1 VRLLLVTHPACAEHQ
16 AGALHPERPA
26 RLEAVLEGLR
36 DPRHGARVIEL
47 EAPRAARPDLELV
60 HRAGYL
66 EALERFCAAGGGQI
80 DADTW
85 VSEASWEA
93 ALRAAGSGPAA
104 VEELRVGGA
113 DVAFLAVRPPGH
125 HALSNRAMGFCL
137 LNNIAVTAQLLAQKE
152 ERVAII
158 DWDVH
163 HGNGTQAVFYH
174 RADVLYVSLHEF
186 PAYPGS
192 GWLDETGEG
201 AGVGATFNFPFPA
214 GTGGDVYRDAFGRVV
229 VPLMR
234 RFEPGWVL
242 VSAGYDAHLA
252 DPLAGLA
259 LVEADYAAMA
269 AVLAGVAPPG
279 RTVFFL
285 EGGYDLD
292 ALQGSVTST
301 VAGAA
306 GRRVPEPAEPI
317 TSPKAAWAVLER
329 VSEAASLR
337 WDLG

>member
-1 VRLLLVTHPACAEHQ
+1 MRLLLVAHPACADHQ

-26 RLEAVLEGLR
+26 RLAAALEGLR

-47 EAPRAARPDLELV
+47 EAPRAARADLELV
-60 HRAGYL
+60 HRVGYV
-66 EALERFCAAGGGQI
+66 ETLERFCASGGGQL
-80 DADTW
+80 DADTR
-85 VSEASWEA
+85 VGVASWEA
-93 ALRAAGSGPAA
+93 ALRAAGAGPAA
-104 VEELRVGGA
+104 AEALRAGSA
-113 DVAFLAVRPPGH
+113 DLAFLAVRPPGH
-125 HALSNRAMGFCL
+125 HALSDRAMGFCL
-137 LNNIAVTAQLLAQKE
+137 FNNIAITAGRLAQE
-152 ERVAII
+152 GERVAII

-174 RADVLYVSLHEF
+174 RADVLYLSLHEF

-201 AGVGATFNFPFPA
+201 EGLGATFNFPFPT
-214 GTGGDVYRDAFGRVV
+214 GTGGDVYRKAFDRVV
-229 VPLMR
+229 EPLLR

-242 VSAGYDAHLA
+242 VSAGYDAHRA

-269 AVLAGVAPPG
+269 ADLAGVTPTG
-279 RTVFFL
+279 RTIFFL

-301 VAGAA
+301 VAGAT
-306 GRRVPEPAEPI
+306 GRRVPDPAEPT
-317 TSPKAAWAVLER
+317 TSPEAAWTILDRAT
-329 VSEAASLR
+329 EAAGCR